1 MASKARGG
9 RVGWFKRFLHWLTT
23 SARSSHRKAHPDL
36 NPIDVDKL
44 ARELNLHAEAKR
56 LGAVGVPAPEATSPC
71 GPEATVIQRVERA
84 RQEYVDWAAT
94 RLNVLS
100 RDLSRSNVTAEVNR
114 ARQADAEFERK
125 ASAVLSEAESV
136 LRRLADTAR
145 ARKDELAAFKAE
157 NKLTREANYLTS
169 SGRFLAIGFL
179 LLLILVEGA
188 FNANFFATGLDTGLL
203 GGLIEAALAAL
214 GNVSIAFLLGRFAVP
229 YVFHAKLLPKVV
241 GFMGLALALAT
252 IAGVGLVISHY
263 RDALTSELPN
273 AASAVQATLLSDPF
287 GLKPGGSWILFGV
300 SISFGVLALFDGL
313 LFDDRYPGYG
323 SITRRTLE
331 AVDDY
336 EDEVAGLR
344 EKLEELKEEELQT
357 LDRVL
362 ESSQA
367 SIAAFESAIR
377 DKSTAGHRLQQAVTD
392 ADNSLEALLKL
403 FRTENEVHRGGL
415 ARPAYY
421 DTYPPLRALT
431 LPSFDTTEDDA
442 ALSEQRTL
450 VKALLDEAQT
460 IRGQIQ
466 AAFNKQFDRVN
477 PLDAHFPTQGA
488 A

>member
-1 MASKARGG
+1 M
-9 RVGWFKRFLHWLTT
+9 GWFERFFQWMTT
-23 SARSSHRKAHPDL
+23 SARGSHRKAHPDL

-56 LGAVGVPAPEATSPC
+56 LGAAGVPSPAAVSLC
-71 GPEATVIQRVERA
+71 GPESVVLQRVERS

-125 ASAVLSEAESV
+125 ASVILSEAESV
-136 LRRLADTAR
+136 LRRLAETAR

-157 NKLTREANYLTS
+157 HKLTKEAHYPTS

-179 LLLILVEGA
+179 VILILLEGA

-203 GGLIEAALAAL
+203 GGLIEAVLAAL
-214 GNVSIAFLLGRFAVP
+214 GNVSIAFLLGRFVVP
-229 YVFHAKLLPKVV
+229 FVFHSNPLLKIG
-241 GFMGLALALAT
+241 GFLGLALALVIIT
-252 IAGVGLVISHY
+252 TVGLGISHY
-263 RDALTSELPN
+263 RDALTSELPD
-273 AASAVQATLLSDPF
+273 AAGVAQAALLSDPF
-287 GLKPGGSWILFGV
+287 GLKAGASWALFGV
-300 SISFGVLALFDGL
+300 SITFGLLALFDGL

-323 SITRRTLE
+323 AITRRMRD

-336 EDEVAGLR
+336 EDEVAGIR
-344 EKLEELKEEELQT
+344 EQLEGLKQEELQA

-367 SIAAFESAIR
+367 SVAAFESAIR

-415 ARPAYY
+415 PRPTYF
-421 DTYPPLRALT
+421 DTYPTLRELT

-442 ALSEQRTL
+442 ALDEQRTL
-450 VKALLDEAQT
+450 VNALLGEAQT
-460 IRGQIQ
+460 IRGRIQ
-466 AAFNKQFDRVN
+466 AAFNKQFDRLN
-477 PLDAHFPTQGA
+477 PLDAHFPAQGVA
-488 A
+488 R